1 MQCGEVNWS
10 PLNYSQ
16 NIACFLANADE
27 TFVLSTGSDVASA
40 LNASG
45 SASWLITSYNLG
57 YTVGLPVVS

>member
-1 MQCGEVNWS
+1 MLENT
-10 PLNYSQ
+10 
-16 NIACFLANADE
+16 ACFLANADE

-57 YTVGLPVVS
+57 YTVGLPVVSQSSLRIKQLADR